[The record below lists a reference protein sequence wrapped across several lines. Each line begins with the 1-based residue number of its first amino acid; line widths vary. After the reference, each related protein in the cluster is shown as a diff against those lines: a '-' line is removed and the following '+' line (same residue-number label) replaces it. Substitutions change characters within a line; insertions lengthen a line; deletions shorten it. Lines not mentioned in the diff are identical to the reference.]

1 MTLQETDTDPVYT
14 FTSVYAITRTEFFA
28 TTQNALL

>member
-1 MTLQETDTDPVYT
+1 MTLQEIYADPVNT

-28 TTQNALL
+28 KVQNALQ

>member
-1 MTLQETDTDPVYT
+1 MTLQEIYTDPVHT

>member
-1 MTLQETDTDPVYT
+1 MTLQEIYTDPVHT

-28 TTQNALL
+28 KVQNDLQ